1 MPTYD
6 YECAGCGH
14 RFEAFQS
21 MSDDPLR
28 VCPSCNKRRLKRLIG
43 GGMGV
48 IFKGSGFYVTDNRS
62 SGGNGKKSEADSG
75 GKGDT
80 KPENKSEST
89 STSKESK
96 SEKSSDSSSS
106 GGKGADKAAS

>member
-14 RFEAFQS
+14 SFEAFQS

-28 VCPSCNKRRLKRLIG
+28 VCPSCKKRRLKRLIG

-62 SGGNGKKSEADSG
+62 SGGGSAKKSDADSAGKGESKSDSKSEA
-75 GKGDT
+75 
-80 KPENKSEST
+80 KSD
-89 STSKESK
+89 
-96 SEKSSDSSSS
+96 KSSDSSSS
-106 GGKGADKAAS
+106 SAKGAEKAAS